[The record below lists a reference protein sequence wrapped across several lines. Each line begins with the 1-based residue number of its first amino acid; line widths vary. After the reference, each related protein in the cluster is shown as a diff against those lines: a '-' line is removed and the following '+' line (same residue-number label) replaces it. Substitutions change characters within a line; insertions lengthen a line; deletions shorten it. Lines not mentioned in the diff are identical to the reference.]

1 MVNYVNGN
9 CICNGLYI
17 YIYIYI
23 YIYEYTLY
31 LNLKYIL
38 HIKLIM
44 NIHEYNTL
52 L

>member
-1 MVNYVNGN
+1 MLMVTVFAMG
-9 CICNGLYI
+9 YI